1 MKHTIAMVTI
11 LVAVALMQPVLIQL
25 TPVHSMTDAELTE
38 QLEQAEFDAAV
49 ADEEALQNEAEE
61 ESIADSMGCQIRE
74 ELVANPFITE
84 EVKP

>member
-61 ESIADSMGCQIRE
+61 DFTDMGCQIRE